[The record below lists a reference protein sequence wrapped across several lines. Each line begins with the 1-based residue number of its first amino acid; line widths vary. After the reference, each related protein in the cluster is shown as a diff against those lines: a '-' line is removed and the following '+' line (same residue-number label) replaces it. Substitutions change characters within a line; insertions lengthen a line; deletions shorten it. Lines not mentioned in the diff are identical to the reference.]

1 MVLGLGHFDF
11 VLLLCEPGLQVV
23 DGVEPEGDLEGLL
36 LLGEDQEF
44 LGLFALGLKGTDA
57 GLEFREDVSQTDE
70 VFLSPVQTPDG
81 VCAAVTEVGDAR
93 GFLEHI
99 APAAGLAGDHVGDL
113 ALGDHGVAVPAEAG
127 VHEQLVDVLQ
137 TDLFPVDAVFRLA
150 RAEIAPGDRDFLL
163 VVGQRAVRVV
173 EPQRDFRVP
182 QGTALVR
189 AAEDDV
195 FHFRAAQVLRGLLAE
210 DPADRVGNIR
220 FSGAVRAHDRRHT
233 AVEFQ
238 HGLVREGL
246 ETLQFECF
254 QNHK

>member
-11 VLLLCEPGLQVV
+11 VLLLRETGLQVV

-36 LLGEDQEF
+36 LLREDQEL
-44 LGLFALGLKGTDA
+44 LGLFGLGLEGA
-57 GLEFREDVSQTDE
+57 HPGLELREDVPQTDE
-70 VFLSPVQTPDG
+70 VFLGPVQTPEG
-81 VCAAVTEVGDAR
+81 VRAAVPEVGDAG

-99 APAAGLAGDHVGDL
+99 ATAAGLAGDHVGDF

-137 TDLFPVDAVFRLA
+137 TDLFPVDAVLRLA

-173 EPQRDFRVP
+173 EAQCDLGIP
-182 QGTALVR
+182 QGAALVR

-195 FHFRAAQVLRGLLAE
+195 LHFGAAQVLRGLLAE

-220 FSGAVRAHDRRHT
+220 FSGAVRAHDRCHA
-233 AVEFQ
+233 AVKFE

-254 QNHK
+254 